1 MPKRTGKRLDVVQN
15 SHRVGEE
22 SIRRFEESQRPNSLM
37 ISQVMAEMG
46 RRGGKIGGK
55 NRMENLGAKGRSAL
69 GKAAVEARWAK
80 YRAAKKARKESLVLS
95 LFGYSLF
102 SCYTKAAVV

>member
-1 MPKRTGKRLDVVQN
+1 
-15 SHRVGEE
+15 
-22 SIRRFEESQRPNSLM
+22 M

-55 NRMENLGAKGRSAL
+55 NRMASLGKKGRSAL

-80 YRAAKKARKESLVLS
+80 YREEKAKQKS
-95 LFGYSLF
+95 
-102 SCYTKAAVV
+102 

>member
-1 MPKRTGKRLDVVQN
+1 MPKRTGTKLDVVQN
-15 SHRVGEE
+15 AHRVGEE
-22 SIRRFEESQRPNSLM
+22 SIRRFEESQRPNPEM

-55 NRMENLGAKGRSAL
+55 NRMASLGKKGRSAL

-80 YRAAKKARKESLVLS
+80 YREEKAKQKS
-95 LFGYSLF
+95 
-102 SCYTKAAVV
+102 